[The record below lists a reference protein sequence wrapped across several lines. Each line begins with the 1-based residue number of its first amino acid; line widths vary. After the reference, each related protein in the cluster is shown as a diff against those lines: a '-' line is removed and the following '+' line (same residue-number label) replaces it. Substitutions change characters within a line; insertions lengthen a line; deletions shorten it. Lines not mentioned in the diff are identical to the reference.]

1 VGEMGLT
8 AAGGGGV
15 AALWGPSRGWV
26 GRGAVLVRHE
36 SGAYQV
42 VSAIG
47 MGPRWS
53 PGALVGE
60 RYGRWSRPLR

>member
-1 VGEMGLT
+1 VCRERDIREPVRYT
-8 AAGGGGV
+8 P
-15 AALWGPSRGWV
+15 AL

-42 VSAIG
+42 MSAIG

-53 PGALVGE
+53 SGALVGE